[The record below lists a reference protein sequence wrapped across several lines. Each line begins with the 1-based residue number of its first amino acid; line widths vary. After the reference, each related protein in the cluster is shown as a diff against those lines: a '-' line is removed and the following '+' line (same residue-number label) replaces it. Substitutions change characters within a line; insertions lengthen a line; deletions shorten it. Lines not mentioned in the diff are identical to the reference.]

1 MMPSEHEAQDIV
13 VEVGVEAARRARA
26 AKDTTAEGLTKFL
39 RQVVAEHPHANS
51 LSIDEF
57 GDIFYEAG
65 DIQLVWEFHELWLSE
80 DFDAPEADS
89 SVTGIPD
96 DEE

>member
-13 VEVGVEAARRARA
+13 VEVGMEAARRARA

-39 RQVVAEHPHANS
+39 RQVVAEHPHSNA
-51 LSIDEF
+51 LTIDEY
-57 GDIFYEAG
+57 GDIIYESG
-65 DIQLVWEFHELWLSE
+65 DISLVWEFHELWLSE

-89 SVTGIPD
+89 SITGIPD